1 MIYIKFQNCCFF
13 FFEVYFEWGASKL
26 YANQFK
32 DVSNGVHHF
41 YKIGSGGSTLLPKL
55 FFSTSILQDFCLD
68 LFCNL

>member
-1 MIYIKFQNCCFF
+1 MIYNNFQNCCFF
-13 FFEVYFEWGASKL
+13 FLWGLFEWGASKL
-26 YANQFK
+26 YANQLK

-68 LFCNL
+68 